1 MHSQIVRVMVTSPFS
16 SRVTCHALPIIFDS
30 KWLQHGKKT
39 EWVCFN
45 WETLQFQVQDQQEI
59 MQSIKTN
66 YIQRGDKIVQNEYYC
81 DLRVKV
87 RQLLRSP

>member
-1 MHSQIVRVMVTSPFS
+1 MPFPS
-16 SRVTCHALPIIFDS
+16 SLIANGS
-30 KWLQHGKKT
+30 NMEKKT